1 MAYLLGSKYCI
12 ESLSSDVSDLQ
23 AAVSD
28 VISRV
33 GPVRYP
39 SWKFPDKIS
48 SDLDIVELLDD
59 CRYDDEDVEDNQVA
73 HIKLF
78 EMVIDRMVLLLQ
90 SFASFTDQMLS
101 GTSARPSTANPQ
113 MVGNQMSIGLV
124 VKRSWNK
131 MVRLSL
137 LLQQLQSENRS
148 KTHSL
153 SKLEN
158 INQEL
163 QHQTRFQSE
172 SQSGPFGAT
181 HLNPSV
187 LDADHPASPGRVST
201 DIRSIA
207 SQTLETSFVP
217 CDACYQVQLS
227 FRDVGDM
234 LVDVCK
240 AQGLPSAVSKHRDD
254 QTEAVMTAADIA
266 RWRKEGEKD
275 LSRIRAHLSNLM
287 AQINPLKSTLEESK
301 QSCEKLTKT
310 LSDKTHLLSKERT
323 ERESQVAQYEI
334 KIKNIEKN
342 HRESMSV
349 VERSYDDL
357 VKGKRKI
364 DEQVVKLK
372 QELVKQC
379 DALKDLDI
387 IKKQLQKSVAEN
399 TTMSNQIVRLESDVM
414 EMTEQ
419 LKNNHSELEDV
430 NRKLGKEQAKNRS
443 MEKQGQA
450 MQIKHDILAQRAD
463 ELDKDC
469 QELRDQYAE
478 AEDHNEDLQNK
489 LQQVQGE
496 RKELQSNLQKE
507 KELAETVQKERDFL
521 EKSINDLK
529 DIIIS
534 LEDQV
539 KEGQERER
547 LLVQFPE
554 RNPTLVPNPG
564 KTGVEERDMKNQVEA
579 NSIRMQVLEEENNLL
594 RKNISQ
600 LLDGREEEVEEKKMT
615 TGIQINGPAIPLWQV
630 GTNSRSDKANR
641 FSDVSPRTQER
652 NNLFSASSHHRSTLE
667 PIQPTTTTTTILVNH
682 NHTTSYQAK
691 KGSKPNS
698 DEKLINRQKYSTKS
712 AKRQQSV
719 HEMSRNASVEAYMKL
734 KKTGSLSTG
743 VGDAKGG
750 KSQVTTKP
758 AKQGWTS
765 EARHRPPSGDS
776 YTKQDMF
783 ICPSC
788 DKMYQTQRDIDIH
801 QSYCYG

>member
-1 MAYLLGSKYCI
+1 MFIVEGATFTFFLIGSW
-12 ESLSSDVSDLQ
+12 SLIGQLKGFGCPIGDSS
-23 AAVSD
+23 
-28 VISRV
+28 
-33 GPVRYP
+33 PVRIAVRSLRCNSSQSVRPRCGSSCLSRGVYRYQEY
-39 SWKFPDKIS
+39 SIS
-48 SDLDIVELLDD
+48 DAGDVLRTLRRLLPGPT
-59 CRYDDEDVEDNQVA
+59 
-73 HIKLF
+73 
-78 EMVIDRMVLLLQ
+78 LLQ
-90 SFASFTDQMLS
+90 GRRRHAGRRLQGA
-101 GTSARPSTANPQ
+101 GTP
-113 MVGNQMSIGLV
+113 VCGL
-124 VKRSWNK
+124 
-131 MVRLSL
+131 
-137 LLQQLQSENRS
+137 E
-148 KTHSL
+148 
-153 SKLEN
+153 
-158 INQEL
+158 
-163 QHQTRFQSE
+163 
-172 SQSGPFGAT
+172 A
-181 HLNPSV
+181 
-187 LDADHPASPGRVST
+187 PG
-201 DIRSIA
+201 
-207 SQTLETSFVP
+207 
-217 CDACYQVQLS
+217 
-227 FRDVGDM
+227 
-234 LVDVCK
+234 
-240 AQGLPSAVSKHRDD
+240 D

-379 DALKDLDI
+379 DALKDLDV

-450 MQIKHDILAQRAD
+450 MQIKHDILAQRTD

-469 QELRDQYAE
+469 QELRDQLAE

-496 RKELQSNLQKE
+496 REELQSNLQKE

-600 LLDGREEEVEEKKMT
+600 LLDGREEE
-615 TGIQINGPAIPLWQV
+615 INGPAIPLWQV
-630 GTNSRSDKANR
+630 GTNSRSNEANR

-652 NNLFSASSHHRSTLE
+652 NNLFSAR
-667 PIQPTTTTTTILVNH
+667 
-682 NHTTSYQAK
+682 
-691 KGSKPNS
+691 
-698 DEKLINRQKYSTKS
+698 
-712 AKRQQSV
+712 
-719 HEMSRNASVEAYMKL
+719 
-734 KKTGSLSTG
+734 
-743 VGDAKGG
+743 
-750 KSQVTTKP
+750 
-758 AKQGWTS
+758 
-765 EARHRPPSGDS
+765 
-776 YTKQDMF
+776 
-783 ICPSC
+783 
-788 DKMYQTQRDIDIH
+788 
-801 QSYCYG
+801 